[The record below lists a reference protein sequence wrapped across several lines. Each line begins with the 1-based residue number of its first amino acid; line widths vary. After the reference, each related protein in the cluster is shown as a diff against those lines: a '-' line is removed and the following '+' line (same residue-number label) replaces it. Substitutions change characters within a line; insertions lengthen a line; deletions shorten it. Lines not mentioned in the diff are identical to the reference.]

1 MFFVNGHYPSFFVV
15 FMDSCNLCHSN
26 KLESLFE
33 CPISRLLYDEGEV
46 EFWMCGPMDIT
57 EQSAANSGTGATMQG
72 ERLFFF
78 VGTFNSAS

>member
-1 MFFVNGHYPSFFVV
+1 MAHDDDNCECDSFFMVRTLVFSVV
-15 FMDSCNLCHSN
+15 FIYSCNLCHSN

-57 EQSAANSGTGATMQG
+57 EQSAANLATGATMQG
-72 ERLFFF
+72 E
-78 VGTFNSAS
+78 